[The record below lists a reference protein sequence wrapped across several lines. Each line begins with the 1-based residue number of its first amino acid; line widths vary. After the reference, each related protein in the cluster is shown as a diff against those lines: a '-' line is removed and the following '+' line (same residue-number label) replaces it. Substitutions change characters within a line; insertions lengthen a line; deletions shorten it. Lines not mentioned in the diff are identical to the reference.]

1 MSVKKDL
8 LAVGHTAL
16 DYIITV
22 DEFPKANNSAPM
34 KTMKNLNG
42 GAAAN
47 VAMIG
52 ATLGMKTGLVSAV
65 GCEFIDS
72 HYHKNMQKLGV
83 DTEAL
88 IISQEESTPTAFVM
102 TNNNQDQI
110 SYFYWGAGKEFH
122 DSEVPRD
129 KIKEFKAV
137 HLATGDPHF
146 NCKTGIVAK
155 EEERLV
161 SFDPGQDLGINHH
174 EIKRIQE
181 SMNVDINGLMDL
193 GPEVVLMTCG
203 SKGSIIYSPDEGK
216 IEVESIYRPAV
227 DPTGAGDS
235 YKAGFVS
242 RLIYGASLEEAAKF
256 ASSVSSFV
264 VEKQGCQTNMPTY
277 DDAYNRMMDFYK

>member
-1 MSVKKDL
+1 MRFVADHDFHIHSTVSRCCHDENQTPEAILNYAKENGYKKVCLTNHFWDENVKSEAEWIDEHNFSCVSSVLPLPEDKN
-8 LAVGHTAL
+8 
-16 DYIITV
+16 V
-22 DEFPKANNSAPM
+22 DF
-34 KTMKNLNG
+34 LF
-42 GAAAN
+42 
-47 VAMIG
+47 
-52 ATLGMKTGLVSAV
+52 
-65 GCEFIDS
+65 GCETDMDF
-72 HYHKNMQKLGV
+72 NNVLG
-83 DTEAL
+83 
-88 IISQEESTPTAFVM
+88 IS
-102 TNNNQDQI
+102 D
-110 SYFYWGAGKEFH
+110 
-122 DSEVPRD
+122 
-129 KIKEFKAV
+129 
-137 HLATGDPHF
+137 
-146 NCKTGIVAK
+146 
-155 EEERLV
+155 ERLV
-161 SFDPGQDLGINHH
+161 SFDPGQDLGMYSPKKLKEVISNVNILFGNHH